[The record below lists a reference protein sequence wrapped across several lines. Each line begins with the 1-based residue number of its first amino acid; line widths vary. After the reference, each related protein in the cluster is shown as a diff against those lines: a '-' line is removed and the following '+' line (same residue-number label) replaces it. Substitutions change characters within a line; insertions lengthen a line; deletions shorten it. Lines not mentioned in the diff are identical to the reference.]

1 MCRRFNSGSRHQ
13 FDMQNW
19 PPPTDGE
26 SSPPRPNWDWNRIA
40 HRFAVQIV
48 ALALALA
55 LLSGLAPGIVTLPP
69 FGQIEYLATLI
80 AFAAIL
86 AAVNIILRPLI
97 YLLFG
102 PLACLLIV
110 LTFGTFH
117 FILGAVLLLWAS
129 EVVPGVTVGGFG
141 SALLAAL
148 LTSLAATLASALFV
162 REAPVQVQFRR
173 GRWPRDPESGSEPD

>member
-1 MCRRFNSGSRHQ
+1 
-13 FDMQNW
+13 MQNW
-19 PPPTDGE
+19 PPSAGGE
-26 SSPPRPNWDWNRIA
+26 PQRQRPSWDRIA

-48 ALALALA
+48 ALALTLA
-55 LLSGLAPGIVTLPP
+55 LLSAIAPGIVTLPA

-86 AAVNIILRPLI
+86 ATLNIVLRPLI

-110 LTFGTFH
+110 FTFGAFH

-148 LTSLAATLASALFV
+148 LTSLAATVASALFV
-162 REAPVQVQFRR
+162 REAPVQVHFVR
-173 GRWPRDPESGSEPD
+173 GPRPQDPESGPGPD

>member
-1 MCRRFNSGSRHQ
+1 MCRRFNSGSRHRIY
-13 FDMQNW
+13 MQIW

-26 SSPPRPNWDWNRIA
+26 PSRPRPAWDRIA

-55 LLSGLAPGIVTLPP
+55 LLSAVAPGIVSLPP

-86 AAVNIILRPLI
+86 AAVNIVLRPLI

-110 LTFGTFH
+110 LTFGAFH
-117 FILGAVLLLWAS
+117 FLLGAVMLLWAS

-148 LTSLAATLASALFV
+148 LTSLAATLAGALFV
-162 REAPVQVQFRR
+162 RETPVQVHFIR
-173 GRWPRDPESGSEPD
+173 GRGSQDPESGSGPD

>member
-1 MCRRFNSGSRHQ
+1 M
-13 FDMQNW
+13 
-19 PPPTDGE
+19 
-26 SSPPRPNWDWNRIA
+26 A

-55 LLSGLAPGIVTLPP
+55 LLSAVAPGIVRLPP

-80 AFAAIL
+80 SFSAVL
-86 AAVNIILRPLI
+86 AAVNIVLRPLI

-110 LTFGTFH
+110 ITFGAFH
-117 FILGAVLLLWAS
+117 FILGALLLLWAS

-148 LTSLAATLASALFV
+148 VASLAATLASALFV
-162 REAPVQVQFRR
+162 RDVPMQVRFVR
-173 GRWPRDPESGSEPD
+173 GRGPRDPGTGPGPE

>member
-13 FDMQNW
+13 FDMQIW
-19 PPPTDGE
+19 PPPTGGE
-26 SSPPRPNWDWNRIA
+26 PPQPRPAWDRIA

-55 LLSGLAPGIVTLPP
+55 LLSAIAPGIVTLPP
-69 FGQIEYLATLI
+69 FGQVEYLATLI
-80 AFAAIL
+80 AFAAVL
-86 AAVNIILRPLI
+86 AALNIVLRPLI

-110 LTFGTFH
+110 FTFGAFH
-117 FILGAVLLLWAS
+117 FILGALLLLWAS

-148 LTSLAATLASALFV
+148 FTSLAATLASALFV
-162 REAPVQVQFRR
+162 RETPVQVRFVR
-173 GRWPRDPESGSEPD
+173 GRGPRDPESGPD

>member
-1 MCRRFNSGSRHQ
+1 MCRRFNSGSRHRIY
-13 FDMQNW
+13 MQIW

-26 SSPPRPNWDWNRIA
+26 PPRPRPAWDRIA

-55 LLSGLAPGIVTLPP
+55 LLSAVALGIVSLPP

-86 AAVNIILRPLI
+86 ATVNIVLRPLI

-110 LTFGTFH
+110 LTFGAFH

-162 REAPVQVQFRR
+162 REAPVQVHFIR
-173 GRWPRDPESGSEPD
+173 GRGSQDPDSGSEPD